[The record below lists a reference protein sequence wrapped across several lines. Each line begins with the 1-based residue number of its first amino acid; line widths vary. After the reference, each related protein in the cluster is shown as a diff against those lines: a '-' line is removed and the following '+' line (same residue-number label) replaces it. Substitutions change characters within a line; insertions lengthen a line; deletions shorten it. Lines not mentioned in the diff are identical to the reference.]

1 MGKRYDWQVTP
12 QNTPN
17 FRERRILFLTAMGF
31 FVLNLILTG
40 VFLGENM
47 ARFLIVAF
55 ASAAFAVVQ
64 CFDNRR
70 EMWSWW
76 YVIFWIVFSFV
87 ASAALLLWHKAYWW
101 FIGYGIE
108 LIAFIILATSKL
120 RKRTAKSRRK

>member
-1 MGKRYDWQVTP
+1 MGKRYDWHVTP
-12 QNTPN
+12 QNTPH

-47 ARFLIVAF
+47 TWFLIAF
-55 ASAAFAVVQ
+55 AFAAFAVAQ

-87 ASAALLLWHKAYWW
+87 ASAAGHLVGGCFLLYTVFSFCAGAVQSGL
-101 FIGYGIE
+101 
-108 LIAFIILATSKL
+108 SP
-120 RKRTAKSRRK
+120 RKR